1 MITRRKKKEELGV
14 GNFDLNEMK
23 MIKYVTI
30 KKKMTKKIR
39 VEKLRRGNDEEGR
52 RWDKQRHVGLVI
64 LLCTLANGLST
75 IVYS

>member
-1 MITRRKKKEELGV
+1 
-14 GNFDLNEMK
+14 
-23 MIKYVTI
+23 
-30 KKKMTKKIR
+30 MTKKIR
-39 VEKLRRGNDEEGR
+39 VKKIRRGNDEEGR

>member
-39 VEKLRRGNDEEGR
+39 VEKPRRGNDEEGR